1 MLLHDPD
8 DPSVEVKSEFD
19 TKWEDN
25 YNWIPLA
32 RLYLNRVGTVNRFLR
47 QTGLGMKMLYVRTD
61 NVKV

>member
-19 TKWEDN
+19 TQWEDTHN
-25 YNWIPLA
+25 YIPLA
-32 RLYLNRVGTVNRFLR
+32 RLYLNRVGTINRFLR

-61 NVKV
+61 NVKI